1 MLERLSLRDLALID
15 RAEIEFGP
23 GLNVITG
30 ETGSGKSLLVQA
42 VDLLIGERAD
52 AEFVRDGARSATV
65 QGEFRV
71 APNVARAV
79 TQLLETWGI
88 EFDGETVIVR
98 REIAA
103 GGKSRAIVNQSAVTL
118 SALKQLGELLADL
131 HGQHEHQSL
140 LRADAGLET
149 LDRLASLH
157 DVRARY
163 VAALAA
169 HRTAAAE
176 LERLEASLRTYH
188 DERDEM
194 EETARDIDLAQLT
207 PGEDVRLRD
216 EAARLAHAD
225 RLRERAT
232 LALAKLSE
240 DDAAATHT
248 LNAAAHA
255 LEQAATIDPALARIL
270 VPLDEARIAT
280 GEAARALTEYL
291 ARLDVDPAT
300 VDAIESR
307 REQIARLTRK
317 YRRGIDELLAWRAE
331 LAASLALGESGDD
344 ALAAARA
351 AAGAS
356 RAECITVGR
365 ALSRARHAAGRHWST
380 RLTLELEPLGFQHAT
395 LAFEVESDTG
405 PTPEFLAHGL
415 DRVEIQFTANRG
427 EPAKPL
433 RRIAS
438 GGEISRVMLALKSAL
453 QAQDRVDVLIFDE
466 VDSGIGGAV
475 AQAVGERLVD
485 LSRHRQILCVTHLP
499 IIAAFATHH
508 LRVVKH
514 VSLKRTVARIEP
526 LEGDDRI
533 EEIARMLAGSRTTET
548 TRRQAKE
555 LLVGGRA

>member
-194 EETARDIDLAQLT
+194 EETARDIDWRSSPRARMSACATKPPGSRMPIACANAPRSRWRSSPRMT
-207 PGEDVRLRD
+207 PPPRTRSTPQPTPSNRRRRSTRGS
-216 EAARLAHAD
+216 
-225 RLRERAT
+225 RASSCRST
-232 LALAKLSE
+232 
-240 DDAAATHT
+240 
-248 LNAAAHA
+248 
-255 LEQAATIDPALARIL
+255 
-270 VPLDEARIAT
+270 
-280 GEAARALTEYL
+280 
-291 ARLDVDPAT
+291 
-300 VDAIESR
+300 R
-307 REQIARLTRK
+307 R
-317 YRRGIDELLAWRAE
+317 
-331 LAASLALGESGDD
+331 
-344 ALAAARA
+344 
-351 AAGAS
+351 AS
-356 RAECITVGR
+356 RP
-365 ALSRARHAAGRHWST
+365 ARR
-380 RLTLELEPLGFQHAT
+380 
-395 LAFEVESDTG
+395 
-405 PTPEFLAHGL
+405 
-415 DRVEIQFTANRG
+415 RV
-427 EPAKPL
+427 
-433 RRIAS
+433 
-438 GGEISRVMLALKSAL
+438 
-453 QAQDRVDVLIFDE
+453 
-466 VDSGIGGAV
+466 
-475 AQAVGERLVD
+475 
-485 LSRHRQILCVTHLP
+485 H
-499 IIAAFATHH
+499 
-508 LRVVKH
+508 
-514 VSLKRTVARIEP
+514 
-526 LEGDDRI
+526 
-533 EEIARMLAGSRTTET
+533 
-548 TRRQAKE
+548 
-555 LLVGGRA
+555 